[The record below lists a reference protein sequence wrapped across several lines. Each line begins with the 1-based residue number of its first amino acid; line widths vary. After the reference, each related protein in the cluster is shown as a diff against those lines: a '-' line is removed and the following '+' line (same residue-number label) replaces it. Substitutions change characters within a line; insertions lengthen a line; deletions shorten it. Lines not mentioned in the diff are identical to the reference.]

1 MQFYGKIAY
10 SIVQFLGIF
19 AYSIVQNCKNVRLHL
34 LKTNLNDPIWGLQ
47 KSIRHMNWYLEWR
60 LTSL

>member
-10 SIVQFLGIF
+10 SIVQFLKIF
-19 AYSIVQNCKNVRLHL
+19 AYSIVQKCKIVRFHL
-34 LKTNLNDPIWGLQ
+34 LKIHLNDPIWGLQ

>member
-19 AYSIVQNCKNVRLHL
+19 AYSIVQNCKFAE
-34 LKTNLNDPIWGLQ
+34 KFAI
-47 KSIRHMNWYLEWR
+47 
-60 LTSL
+60 